1 MYLSLI
7 IKSAIRRGYSSKEIL
22 VHFPI
27 ILVLKEATNAETT
40 KVNNNKRSEIKA
52 LYYFI
57 GIRFW
62 VTK

>member
-1 MYLSLI
+1 MVI
-7 IKSAIRRGYSSKEIL
+7 
-22 VHFPI
+22 
-27 ILVLKEATNAETT
+27 VLKEATKAETT

-62 VTK
+62 VTNKKDI

>member
-1 MYLSLI
+1 M
-7 IKSAIRRGYSSKEIL
+7 L
-22 VHFPI
+22 VHFPMVI
-27 ILVLKEATNAETT
+27 VLKEATKAETT

-62 VTK
+62 VTNKKDI